1 MQAVIN
7 DIQTGASRQALNHV
21 QVRGLKVPVPPV
33 RNQAK
38 FSEQAQIL
46 EECVELSDMARQSL
60 DRLWATMMQ
69 RAFSGL
75 LTARWREIH
84 MKELLVEMAE
94 QARALNFQVSKELE
108 ALS

>member
-1 MQAVIN
+1 L
-7 DIQTGASRQALNHV
+7 T
-21 QVRGLKVPVPPV
+21 VPVPPV
-33 RNQAK
+33 CIQAK

-46 EECVELSDMARQSL
+46 GECVEQSDMARQSL

-75 LTARWREIH
+75 LTAQWREAH
-84 MKELLVEMAE
+84 MEEILGEMAE